1 MSQPDDIED
10 LLGRV
15 WCERY
20 QLLEYIGR
28 GGMGAVFKAR
38 QVQMGREVAL
48 KVIHRRLCQDEKQI
62 QRFEQEA
69 RTSSKLNHPNS
80 IRVFDYGTSDD
91 GRLFM
96 AMEFLKGKT
105 LGQLITDEGTI
116 HPDRVA
122 HIARQMFKS
131 LAEAHELGLVH
142 RDLKPENIFICEIFG
157 ETDFVKVLDFGIA
170 KAIGPTEEDAKL
182 TQTGF
187 ICGTPRYLSP
197 EQALGQAV
205 DGRADLYS
213 VGVLMY
219 EMLTGRPPFIGENPI
234 SIVMKHVHD
243 DPPPIVGIER
253 YGERARQL
261 LWLVDRLLEKNPAR
275 RPSPAG
281 KIVGF
286 LDGEVEKAELVGQSG
301 LPSVGR
307 NRPRSLRKISSV
319 SHVPGGHDVAGAV
332 PRSAFRDFGAGS
344 NTTTSKRVAILP
356 DESLPTASAMPP
368 PLPRAAMDGHSS
380 AMRESSAA
388 VGQDETTVVPHTTG
402 GGVPGSVPTS
412 DETALIARPAALQVG
427 HGQGDTRPGE
437 TQQLQN
443 AQETRLISQE
453 ALASA
458 SREHR
463 RAAPAVAEPS
473 PNAGAPSPVPAK
485 PVPPAPQPASQSGPD
500 GPLWA
505 WALAG
510 VAIAVMVLSVFTYTW
525 SRNTDRAPART
536 AQAAKVVPE
545 NAMDQGAVTG
555 QALAAAPVR
564 VNDVPVASAGVTPTA
579 ETEAVP
585 VAAEPAPTLG
595 TTGADVGALLGA
607 LPQAPIA
614 EAVEVVEAAQPAKKR
629 SRGVED
635 AEALLEQELRQERRR
650 QQREAEAAERD
661 ARKAASVEAARER
674 AAAREECAAKRAEAS
689 AARDAARAERKAAYA
704 ERKAAEKAAEAE
716 KEAAEKE
723 ARAQRR
729 AARDAKRAEAKR
741 AREAKRA
748 ASEAAA
754 KAKAE
759 ARAKARAAAKAKS
772 KSAPKSKPKKET
784 PKPSG
789 GDPFEPF

>member
-1 MSQPDDIED
+1 MSQPDDIEE

-38 QVQMGREVAL
+38 QVHMGREVAL

-131 LAEAHELGLVH
+131 LAEAHQLGLVH

-213 VGVLMY
+213 VGVLIY

-243 DPPPIVGIER
+243 DPPPIVGVDR
-253 YGERARQL
+253 QGESARKL
-261 LWLVDRLLEKNPAR
+261 IWLVDKLLEKNPAR

-281 KIVGF
+281 QIVAY
-286 LDGEVEKAELVGQSG
+286 LDGEVEETELVGQLSSA
-301 LPSVGR
+301 LIAR
-307 NRPRSLRKISSV
+307 NGPRSLRKLGSRSD
-319 SHVPGGHDVAGAV
+319 GALGHDVDGAV

-344 NTTTSKRVAILP
+344 NTTTSKRAVVGADPRAQLATP
-356 DESLPTASAMPP
+356 KPP
-368 PLPRAAMDGHSS
+368 PLPRDAMTGHSS
-380 AMRESSAA
+380 AVNDAGVSPGR
-388 VGQDETTVVPHTTG
+388 DTTQVEGERGRKTAS
-402 GGVPGSVPTS
+402 SVPES
-412 DETALIARPAALQVG
+412 DETALIARPASLQT
-427 HGQGDTRPGE
+427 GQTLSSDTRPE
-437 TQQLQN
+437 ATDQLQAN
-443 AQETRLISQE
+443 KETRLISQE
-453 ALASA
+453 AVANA
-458 SREHR
+458 SRKLQ
-463 RAAPAVAEPS
+463 AARDS
-473 PNAGAPSPVPAK
+473 GAPSVERARPEPAAATTGSPAK
-485 PVPPAPQPASQSGPD
+485 APRTSVPKSGSED

-510 VAIAVMVLSVFTYTW
+510 VAIAVMVLSIFTYTW
-525 SRNTDRAPART
+525 SRSGEDTMP
-536 AQAAKVVPE
+536 PE
-545 NAMDQGAVTG
+545 T
-555 QALAAAPVR
+555 R
-564 VNDVPVASAGVTPTA
+564 VS
-579 ETEAVP
+579 
-585 VAAEPAPTLG
+585 
-595 TTGADVGALLGA
+595 
-607 LPQAPIA
+607 
-614 EAVEVVEAAQPAKKR
+614 EVVAESVHTGFAKIMKILNVTEKMGR
-629 SRGVED
+629 ILVTEPNKPEDLTPGVIEYNKYT
-635 AEALLEQELRQERRR
+635 ENVR
-650 QQREAEAAERD
+650 
-661 ARKAASVEAARER
+661 
-674 AAAREECAAKRAEAS
+674 
-689 AARDAARAERKAAYA
+689 
-704 ERKAAEKAAEAE
+704 
-716 KEAAEKE
+716 
-723 ARAQRR
+723 
-729 AARDAKRAEAKR
+729 
-741 AREAKRA
+741 
-748 ASEAAA
+748 
-754 KAKAE
+754 
-759 ARAKARAAAKAKS
+759 
-772 KSAPKSKPKKET
+772 T
-784 PKPSG
+784 PVFVCLTSNS
-789 GDPFEPF
+789 